1 MPELPEV
8 EVVKQGLS
16 PLLSGRT
23 IVDLVSDGKS
33 LRTPVPVSMMQK
45 LLPGKAILSVKR
57 RAKYLLLELED
68 KTLLIIHLGMT
79 GKLGLFPKGAP
90 EIPHD
95 HICWYLDNDM
105 ELRFNDIRRFGS
117 VVLLPA
123 EKSSLLENTFFHA
136 TGPEPFDEAFNADYL
151 LQKAAGRKK
160 PIKNFIMDSSVVAGI
175 GNIYANE
182 SLFKAKIRPSKPS
195 GSISKK
201 KWHILIGEIRNVLNE
216 AIACGG
222 STISDFIGASGDRGY
237 FQINFNVYGRK
248 DQSCPRCSIPIKLLK
263 LGGRSSFFCPKCQK

>member
-8 EVVKQGLS
+8 EVVKQGLA
-16 PLLSGRT
+16 PLLSGRI
-23 IVDLVSDGKS
+23 IVDLSSDGKS
-33 LRTPVPVSMMQK
+33 LRTPVPVSMMKK
-45 LLPGKAILSVKR
+45 LLPGKTIRSVKR
-57 RAKYLLLELED
+57 RAKYLLLEMED

-90 EIPHD
+90 QILHD
-95 HICWYLDNDM
+95 HISWHLDNDM

-117 VVLLPA
+117 IVLFPA
-123 EKSSLLENTFFHA
+123 EKSALLEDTFFLS
-136 TGPEPFDEAFNADYL
+136 TGPEPFDSGFNADYL
-151 LQKAAGRKK
+151 LNKAAGRKK

-195 GSISKK
+195 GSISRK
-201 KWHILIGEIRNVLNE
+201 KWNILIDEIRNVLTE

-237 FQINFNVYGRK
+237 FQINFNVYGRNA
-248 DQSCPRCSIPIKLLK
+248 QNCPRCSNPIKLLK